1 MWLMDGLINAC
12 MNRFNKLLNAL
23 QLANM
28 AK

>member
-1 MWLMDGLINAC
+1 MDGLINAC